1 MYLKLKLGPCG
12 YWALPSDCGFTPLL
26 LLSIAH
32 DRGARPK
39 SGLCRLYTERES
51 FQLRNPQTQLSPKR
65 QRRGGREGGSWK
77 KMKIKYV
84 FYLHIRM
91 FNFSASLFSV
101 LTAIL
106 IDCSLC
112 LHWLFPIL
120 PRVCIGCI
128 YPSSCPYWLHPSFL
142 VSLLAVS
149 ILPRVLIGWRH
160 PSSCPY
166 WLMPSF
172 LVSLLAVQCSYPTSC
187 PYWLLPS
194 LLVLL
199 LVVPIFTGL

>member
-1 MYLKLKLGPCG
+1 MVTEHCHPIAGSPHYYYYPLRMIVGHDPHPG
-12 YWALPSDCGFTPLL
+12 YVDCTV
-26 LLSIAH
+26 I
-32 DRGARPK
+32 
-39 SGLCRLYTERES
+39 TESES

-77 KMKIKYV
+77 KLKIKYV

-149 ILPRVLIGWRH
+149 ILPRVLIG
-160 PSSCPY
+160 
-166 WLMPSF
+166 
-172 LVSLLAVQCSYPTSC
+172 
-187 PYWLLPS
+187 
-194 LLVLL
+194 
-199 LVVPIFTGL
+199 